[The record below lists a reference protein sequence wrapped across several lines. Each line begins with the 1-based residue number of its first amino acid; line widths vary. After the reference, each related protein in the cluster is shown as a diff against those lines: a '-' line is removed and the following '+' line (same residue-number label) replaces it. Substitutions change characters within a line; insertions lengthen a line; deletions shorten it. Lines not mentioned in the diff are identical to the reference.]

1 MQKIRQPKQQ
11 RSIQTKKQIT
21 KAAFKLFAEKGIHG
35 TNSKEIVKLA
45 GVSIGSFYS
54 YFKNKKTLLLEMLEG
69 YLDQVFSTIWSS
81 VAEVTFDRIG
91 LDEIRQIIEGAFT
104 AYEISPEFHRQT
116 HALRY
121 SDSDINRIYEQE
133 RNLEIAQ
140 LKIILKRNV
149 NLTNQDDL
157 YTAAIVIH
165 NLIESAIHTY
175 MFLGPNVKKDNLV
188 HQLSMVVLSYF
199 QVYEQQTMEKSIVP
213 S

>member
-1 MQKIRQPKQQ
+1 VFPLLQVHTDQ
-11 RSIQTKKQIT
+11 
-21 KAAFKLFAEKGIHG
+21 F
-35 TNSKEIVKLA
+35 EIV
-45 GVSIGSFYS
+45 IQ
-54 YFKNKKTLLLEMLEG
+54 LEFM
-69 YLDQVFSTIWSS
+69 
-81 VAEVTFDRIG
+81 R
-91 LDEIRQIIEGAFT
+91 
-104 AYEISPEFHRQT
+104 SPEFHRQT

-157 YTAAIVIH
+157 FTAAIVMH

-188 HQLSMVVLSYF
+188 QQLSMVVLNYF
-199 QVYEQQTMEKSIVP
+199 QVYEQQTKEKSIDA